1 MISELLAADCCILHA
16 QELLPYLTDSVDDED
31 EVLVAVATS
40 LGKLTGFVG
49 GSNYAHTLLPPLELL
64 LTVGKLFPALD
75 ENTRRIDSRH

>member
-1 MISELLAADCCILHA
+1 M
-16 QELLPYLTDSVDDED
+16 LPYLTDSVDDED

-75 ENTRRIDSRH
+75 ENTSKVGTKFS